1 MTTPSSPP
9 PVAEVQRWLSAERF
23 ARYLR
28 AAGGN
33 GAAAIELY
41 EWNVAASGAFH
52 EVLGQ
57 LEVLLRNAM
66 HDALTSWHRRRGR
79 DGAWFGD
86 PAIGLSSA
94 AVADV
99 AKARSRLR
107 APVTPGRIVAE
118 LPFGFWRYLLER
130 RYQASLWPQA
140 LKYGFPNL
148 TGRRQRETVRDAVF
162 DLHGLRNRIAH
173 HEPIHSVDLVH
184 RHREALAVAGY
195 IDAGARRWLEDLS
208 RVPEVLEQRPQ
219 RRS

>member
-1 MTTPSSPP
+1 VSIPSSWP
-9 PVAEVQRWLSAERF
+9 PVADVQRWLSAERF
-23 ARYLR
+23 APYLR
-28 AAGGN
+28 SAGGN
-33 GAAAIELY
+33 DTAAIELY

-66 HDALTSWHRRRGR
+66 HDELTRWHRRRGR
-79 DGAWFGD
+79 TGSWFDD
-86 PAIGLSSA
+86 PSIRLSGT

-107 APVTPGRIVAE
+107 APITAGRVVAE

-140 LKYGFPNL
+140 LQHGFPNL
-148 TGRRQRETVRDAVF
+148 AGRRRREIVRNAVF

-173 HEPIHSVDLVH
+173 QEPIHSVDLA
-184 RHREALAVAGY
+184 RRQRQALEVAGY
-195 IDAGARRWLEDLS
+195 IDLGAHRWLGRLS
-208 RVPEVLEQRPQ
+208 RVPEVLDRRPLP
-219 RRS
+219 RS

>member
-9 PVAEVQRWLSAERF
+9 PIAEVQRWLSAERF

-66 HDALTSWHRRRGR
+66 HDELTGWHRRRGH
-79 DGAWFGD
+79 DGAWFDD
-86 PAIGLSSA
+86 PTIGLSST

-99 AKARSRLR
+99 AQARSRLR

-140 LKYGFPNL
+140 LKHGFPNL
-148 TGRRQRETVRDAVF
+148 TGRRRRETVRHAVF

-173 HEPIHSVDLVH
+173 HRSTASAWPTAI
-184 RHREALAVAGY
+184 
-195 IDAGARRWLEDLS
+195 ARRWQSPAISTPVPADGSRNLS
-208 RVPEVLEQRPQ
+208 RVPEVLDQRP
-219 RRS
+219 RSSS